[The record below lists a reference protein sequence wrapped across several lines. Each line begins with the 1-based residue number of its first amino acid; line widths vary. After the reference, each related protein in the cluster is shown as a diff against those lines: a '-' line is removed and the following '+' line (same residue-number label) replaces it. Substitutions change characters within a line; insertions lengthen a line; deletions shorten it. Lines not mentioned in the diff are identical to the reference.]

1 MPPEDLQKKLQAV
14 PFRPFR
20 IHLSDGTAYDVIHP
34 ELLLL
39 GRRSLV
45 LGLAGRPDETL
56 YERIVEVDLLHI
68 VRMELVE
75 AGTQRERG
83 DA

>member
-1 MPPEDLQKKLQAV
+1 MPPEDLQRKLQAR

-20 IHLSDGTAYDVIHP
+20 MHLSDGTAYDVMQP

-45 LGLAGRPDETL
+45 LGLAGRPHETL
-56 YERIVEVDLLHI
+56 YERTVDVDLLHI
-68 VRMELVE
+68 VRMELIE